1 MYQNRKESKV
11 DKQDPSQYNLQGC
24 VAVVWWLWDWC
35 EITNSELLTHLTE
48 LDSTLISLLRRDLTQ
63 Q

>member
-24 VAVVWWLWDWC
+24 VAVVAVGLV
-35 EITNSELLTHLTE
+35 
-48 LDSTLISLLRRDLTQ
+48 
-63 Q
+63 